1 MDFVGNFFPC
11 VSEKKEKKKGVVHS
25 FVWIELLPFFSSSSQ
40 CFSLL
45 LFFPYSFFFFL
56 LTIRSNGK
64 DFLGKKSIDLVVLFG
79 PNSPISLVRFLLT
92 MSMF

>member
-11 VSEKKEKKKGVVHS
+11 VSEKKEKKKRSGSLICLDRASS
-25 FVWIELLPFFSSSSQ
+25 FLF
-40 CFSLL
+40 L
-45 LFFPYSFFFFL
+45 LFPMLFLAPLLSLFFFFFL

-79 PNSPISLVRFLLT
+79 HNSPISLVRFLLT